1 MIINYFAKFAAKVLY
16 FSDTCKKKSQKLVFS
31 AIFLLTARL
40 IPLPLGCV
48 LNSPDSSK
56 DHSVYVSPAEE
67 LLKHVVIVIV
77 TITLSA

>member
-40 IPLPLGCV
+40 IPYRWG
-48 LNSPDSSK
+48 
-56 DHSVYVSPAEE
+56 VSYLA
-67 LLKHVVIVIV
+67 
-77 TITLSA
+77 